1 MSAASHRGKTLGVA
15 IVGCGRMGEL
25 RARIAATH
33 PCVDFVAC
41 ADRDGARAEKLAQT
55 LGARSCG
62 ADNVAA
68 MSRPEVGAVIV
79 SSAED
84 AHVEPVI
91 QALALGK
98 PVLCEKPIGLTLAAA
113 DEVLEAIERHRGS
126 VRYGYSRRFRHRYL
140 RAKEQVSQGR
150 LGRIVGGHGRA
161 YNLRAQAAQADARVG
176 GLSPVVYS
184 LTYYV
189 DLMGWLLEGNPVVE
203 VTARGAGLYRSDAR
217 GQAKHD
223 LTWATLTHAD
233 GAIVNLGIY
242 YALPEAYPARG
253 LSSRVELVG
262 TDGVIILDGDHAD
275 QIMYTEHGVPHVH
288 LPDQDAKMLFLG
300 SSTPGSWA
308 LGDFWGPLAD
318 ETRAWLDHL
327 VTGRPCALTTARE
340 ARNNLEIT
348 LAIDRS
354 AHERKA
360 LRLPLER

>member
-1 MSAASHRGKTLGVA
+1 MSAHAPKSLGVA

-25 RARIAATH
+25 RGHIAATH
-33 PCVDFVAC
+33 PCVRFIAC
-41 ADRDGARAEKLAQT
+41 ADRDAARAARLAT
-55 LGARSCG
+55 NLGATVHS
-62 ADNVAA
+62 ADNRSVIAH
-68 MSRPEVGAVIV
+68 PEVDAVIV

-84 AHVEPVI
+84 AHVEPVVE
-91 QALALGK
+91 ALLLGK
-98 PVLCEKPIGLTLAAA
+98 PVLCEKPIGLSLAAA
-113 DEVLEAIERHRGS
+113 DEVLAAIGRTGGS
-126 VRYGYSRRFRHRYL
+126 VRYGYTRRFRHRYL
-140 RAKEQVSQGR
+140 RAKEQIVQGR

-161 YNLRAQAAQADARVG
+161 YNLRAQAKQAEVRVS

-189 DLMGWLLEGNPVVE
+189 DLMCWLLAGNPVVE
-203 VTARGAGLYRSDAR
+203 VTARGVGLGKPDAR
-217 GQAKHD
+217 GAVKHD

-242 YALPEAYPARG
+242 YALPEAYPSRG

-275 QIMYTEHGVPHVH
+275 QIMYSEHAVPHVH
-288 LPDQDAKMLFLG
+288 LPDQDAKLVFLG

-327 VTGRPCALTTARE
+327 VTGRPCALTTPQE
-340 ARNNLEIT
+340 ARSNLEIT

-354 AHERKA
+354 AHERRVI
-360 LRLPLER
+360 RLPLER